1 MKQEPVILRISINE
15 LVDPISESG
24 NVFDN
29 WRRALGQQG
38 LSVSAILFTPRNQ
51 RLCKKKKIIK
61 NNIKENRNILKSSYL
76 LWLTILIGIEIP

>member
-51 RLCKKKKIIK
+51 RLGKKK
-61 NNIKENRNILKSSYL
+61 
-76 LWLTILIGIEIP
+76 